1 MKPGDLVRHR
11 GNKEIYLIR
20 KIFEARG
27 EIIWVNLQGMP
38 ENKIHYPD
46 SLELIQT
53 ARQQPCPW

>member
-27 EIIWVNLQGMP
+27 ETIWVHLEGMP
-38 ENKIHYPD
+38 ENKIHYPE
-46 SLELIQT
+46 SLELINA
-53 ARQQPCPW
+53 AR